1 MPTLRVQAVEFRQ
14 KDNRIYLF
22 YIPANSLEKLV
33 EQDPKLSTNPEGI
46 QRLLSKTR
54 LKDIAIYIS
63 RHETCFPNNI
73 IVSLTKDV
81 KFESQSNN
89 GIGEL
94 VFPNDQGHF
103 GDILD
108 GQHRLYG
115 TVYSESEVKDLLLPV
130 TGLMLSN
137 RESASRIFADINS
150 LQKPVSKLLLV
161 SLQKELGDLIDA
173 KGSAA
178 AIAEQLNED
187 DTSPLK
193 DKIKMFQD
201 EKEKWLA
208 YDQVVN
214 VLAPLFEKG
223 QRLYF
228 LDAQIALSR
237 ISVYLH
243 AIAETF
249 PDAWGDN
256 KKYRL
261 TAAAGFEVVMGLFE
275 RAHERARDLKTSE
288 GPTKDDFKLAIEP
301 IKAVSDW
308 TAETFK
314 ERGYTGSA
322 GRKILLKELLSE
334 LPAEY

>member
-1 MPTLRVQAVEFRQ
+1 MPSLRIRAVEFKQ

-22 YIPANSLEKLV
+22 YIAADSLGKLV
-33 EQDPKLSTNPEGI
+33 EPAPKLSTNPAGI

-54 LKDIAIYIS
+54 LKDIATYIS
-63 RHETCFPNNI
+63 KPETCFPNNI
-73 IVSLTKDV
+73 IVSFTRDV
-81 KFESQSNN
+81 KFESQAND

-94 VFPNDQGHF
+94 IFPNEQGHF

-115 TVYSESEVKDLLLPV
+115 TVHDESAVKDLLLPV
-130 TGLMLSN
+130 TGLMLSS

-178 AIAEQLNED
+178 AIVEQLNED
-187 DTSPLK
+187 SSSPLK
-193 DKIKMFQD
+193 GKIKMFQD
-201 EKEKWLA
+201 ETEKWIA
-208 YDQVVN
+208 YDQMVN
-214 VLAPLFEKG
+214 FLAPLFEKG

-228 LDAQIALSR
+228 LDAQVAFSR
-237 ISVYLH
+237 ILAYLR
-243 AIAETF
+243 AIAEIY
-249 PDAWGDN
+249 PEEWGNN

-261 TAAAGFEVVMGLFE
+261 TAAAGFEVVIGLFE
-275 RAHERARDLKTSE
+275 RAHERARILKIAE
-288 GPTKDDFKLAIEP
+288 GPTKEDFKQALEP
-301 IKAVSDW
+301 LKDITDW
-308 TAETFK
+308 SAETFK

-322 GRKILLKELLSE
+322 GKKILLKELLSE
-334 LPAEY
+334 LPTEY